1 MKTKSAVLNI
11 FTSYFAKI
19 HENFEYPVVLFG
31 ANMHLLYKNFS
42 QLFIVIFLVS
52 CGGGGGGGGGGNAGD
67 GYGNTNNAPT
77 INNSSLAISVIE
89 NQTSAFTVSASDPDG
104 DSISFSISDNDSALF
119 NISTGGVVTFIT
131 APDFEIPT
139 DANAD
144 NVYTLTVQAS
154 DGSLS
159 DSKVFDV
166 TVTND
171 TADDVTSTNFDGVL
185 IRDGYIQSATVCMA
199 VTDADGDDTCE
210 GATYSTT
217 TNADGSF
224 TLEIDDNIT
233 ATIKLLAE
241 DGFNPVTDDADSFVM
256 GLIDPTTEQNLVISP
271 LSTLLYVDNRFS
283 YESLKEKLGVD
294 SNFMVRFDDP
304 YLSINNAAS
313 NKAALVNTQ
322 LLMMYEALSVLQSQ
336 SGASNLTAV
345 STVNDAIF
353 NRDASTET
361 SLGDTTLVRDVLLN
375 LDLPNYTVTNTQLE
389 NLSGSFSSF
398 LQKVYVDSNNEQA
411 YFSMTAR
418 DHVTPLLKGILD
430 DTVDSSEID
439 QIMFDTLQWVSDKS
453 SRTNLTD
460 VEDFRTTSYTVGN
473 SGSAYYTVDGVNAD
487 STALVI
493 YAKVGDTIV
502 FEPTSSSVFAGHPF
516 EISTSQNDTAGNNN
530 IGSNEGWSQS
540 SNSLTVTADTP
551 TVLYPHC
558 GVHSG
563 MYTNGRIEI
572 VTTFDQSKLDINQAS
587 GALEVNGTVSVGPFK
602 GASGFTHKVY
612 LRTADAGDSQHA
624 HEFKEY
630 PGITFY
636 MPAGQG
642 YHGQTLSSGELSF
655 KTKSHY

>member
-1 MKTKSAVLNI
+1 MYKNL
-11 FTSYFAKI
+11 KI
-19 HENFEYPVVLFG
+19 SIITVLFIT
-31 ANMHLLYKNFS
+31 A
-42 QLFIVIFLVS
+42 
-52 CGGGGGGGGGGNAGD
+52 CGGGGGGGGGSSD
-67 GYGNTNNAPT
+67 GGGYSPNNPPIIDGST
-77 INNSSLAISVIE
+77 TSFSVLE
-89 NQTSAFTVSASDPDG
+89 NQTSAFTVQASDADG
-104 DSISFSISDNDSALF
+104 DTLTYTISGGDDASLFDIS
-119 NISTGGVVTFIT
+119 STGVVTFIT
-131 APDFEIPT
+131 APDFEIPG
-139 DANAD
+139 DMNAD
-144 NVYTLTVQAS
+144 NNYQLAVTVS
-154 DGSLS
+154 DGSAS
-159 DSKVFDV
+159 DTESFTV

-171 TADDVTSTNFDGVL
+171 TSDDVTTSNFDGVL

-217 TNADGSF
+217 TNVDGSF
-224 TLEIDDNIT
+224 SLEIDDDIT
-233 ATIKLLAE
+233 TAIKLLAE
-241 DGFNPVTDDADSFVM
+241 DGFNPVTDDADSFIM
-256 GLIDPTTEQNLVISP
+256 GLIDPITEQNLVISP

-294 SNFMVRFDDP
+294 SNFMIRFDDP
-304 YLSINNAAS
+304 YLSVNDAAL

-336 SGASNLTAV
+336 SGVTDLTAV
-345 STVNDAIF
+345 STINDAIF
-353 NRDASTET
+353 NRDALVET
-361 SLGDTTLVRDVLLN
+361 SLGDTTLVRDVLIN
-375 LDLPNYTVTNTQLE
+375 LDLPNYTVTNAQLE

-418 DHVTPLLKGILD
+418 DYVTPLLKGILD
-430 DTVDSSEID
+430 DTVDSAEID
-439 QIMFDTLQWVSDKS
+439 QIIFNTLQWISDKS

-460 VEDFRTTSYTVGN
+460 VENFRTTSYSVGN
-473 SGSAYYTVDGVNAD
+473 SGSAYYTIDGVNAD

-493 YAKVGDTIV
+493 YARVGDTIV
-502 FEPTSSSVFAGHPF
+502 FEPTANSVFAAHPF
-516 EISTSQNDTAGNNN
+516 EISTTQDDTAGNNN

-540 SNSLTVTADTP
+540 NNTLTVSADTP
-551 TVLYPHC
+551 SILYPHC

-572 VTTFDQSKLDINQAS
+572 VTTFDQSKLDINQTS
-587 GALEVNGTVSVGPFK
+587 GALEVNGTISVGPYK
-602 GASGFTHKVY
+602 GASGYTHKVY

-642 YHGQTLSSGELSF
+642 YHGQSSTSGEISF

>member
-1 MKTKSAVLNI
+1 MMKTNI
-11 FTSYFAKI
+11 IKY
-19 HENFEYPVVLFG
+19 
-31 ANMHLLYKNFS
+31 LLP
-42 QLFIVIFLVS
+42 LLILTA
-52 CGGGGGGGGGGNAGD
+52 CGGGGGGGGSSSGGGD
-67 GYGNTNNAPT
+67 GGYNTNNPPV
-77 INNSSLAISVIE
+77 IDSSTTTYSVLE
-89 NQTSAFTVSASDPDG
+89 NQTSAFTVTASDADG
-104 DSISFSISDNDSALF
+104 DTLAYSISSGADSALMSI
-119 NISTGGVVTFIT
+119 NYSGVVTFISS
-131 APDFEIPT
+131 PDFEAPS
-139 DANAD
+139 DANTD
-144 NVYTLTVQAS
+144 NNYQITVTVSDGTLT
-154 DGSLS
+154 
-159 DSKVFDV
+159 DSENFTVI
-166 TVTND
+166 VTND
-171 TADDVTSTNFDGVL
+171 TSDDVTSTNFDGVL

-217 TNADGSF
+217 TNSDGSF
-224 TLEIDDNIT
+224 SLEIDDNNT

-241 DGFNPVTDDADSFVM
+241 DGFNPVTDAADSFIM
-256 GLIDPTTEQNLVISP
+256 GLLDPTTEQNLVISP

-294 SNFMVRFDDP
+294 SNFMIRFDDP
-304 YLSINNAAS
+304 NLSVGNASS
-313 NKAALVNTQ
+313 NKAALANTQ

-336 SGASNLTAV
+336 SGASGNLTAV
-345 STVNDAIF
+345 TTINDAIF

-361 SLGDTTLVRDVLLN
+361 SLGDTTLVREVLLN

-439 QIMFDTLQWVSDKS
+439 QIMFDTLQWISDKS

-493 YAKVGDTIV
+493 YARVGDTVV
-502 FEPTSSSVFAGHPF
+502 FEPTANSVFSAHPF
-516 EISTSQNDTAGNNN
+516 EISTAQNDTAGNNN

-540 SNSLTVTADTP
+540 NNSLTVTADTP

-572 VTTFDQSKLDINQAS
+572 VTTFDQSKLDIAQAS

-642 YHGQTLSSGELSF
+642 YHGQTSSSGELSF

>member
-1 MKTKSAVLNI
+1 MYKNL
-11 FTSYFAKI
+11 KI
-19 HENFEYPVVLFG
+19 SIITVLFIT
-31 ANMHLLYKNFS
+31 A
-42 QLFIVIFLVS
+42 
-52 CGGGGGGGGGGNAGD
+52 CGGGGGGGGGSSNGGGYSPNNPPIID
-67 GYGNTNNAPT
+67 GSTT
-77 INNSSLAISVIE
+77 SFSVLE
-89 NQTSAFTVSASDPDG
+89 NQTSAFTVQASDADG
-104 DSISFSISDNDSALF
+104 DTLTYTISGGDDASLF
-119 NISTGGVVTFIT
+119 NISSTGVVTFIT
-131 APDFEIPT
+131 APDFEIPG
-139 DANAD
+139 DMNAD
-144 NVYTLTVQAS
+144 NNYQLAVTVS
-154 DGSLS
+154 DGSAS
-159 DSKVFDV
+159 DTESFTV

-171 TADDVTSTNFDGVL
+171 TSDDVTTSNFDGVL

-217 TNADGSF
+217 TNVDGSF
-224 TLEIDDNIT
+224 SLEIDDDIT
-233 ATIKLLAE
+233 TAIKLLAE
-241 DGFNPVTDDADSFVM
+241 DGFNPVTDDADSFIM
-256 GLIDPTTEQNLVISP
+256 GLIDPITEQNLVISP

-294 SNFMVRFDDP
+294 SNFMIRFDDP
-304 YLSINNAAS
+304 YLSVNDAAL

-336 SGASNLTAV
+336 SGVTDLTAV
-345 STVNDAIF
+345 STINDAIF
-353 NRDASTET
+353 NRDALVET
-361 SLGDTTLVRDVLLN
+361 SLGDTTLVRDVLIN
-375 LDLPNYTVTNTQLE
+375 LDLPNYTVTNAQLE

-418 DHVTPLLKGILD
+418 DYVTPLLKGILD
-430 DTVDSSEID
+430 DTVDSAEID
-439 QIMFDTLQWVSDKS
+439 QIIFNTLQWISDKS

-460 VEDFRTTSYTVGN
+460 VENFRTTSYSVGN
-473 SGSAYYTVDGVNAD
+473 SGSAYYTIDGVNAD

-493 YAKVGDTIV
+493 YARVGDTIV
-502 FEPTSSSVFAGHPF
+502 FEPTANSVFAAHPF
-516 EISTSQNDTAGNNN
+516 EISTTQDDTAGNNN

-540 SNSLTVTADTP
+540 NNTLTVSADTP
-551 TVLYPHC
+551 SILYPHC

-572 VTTFDQSKLDINQAS
+572 VTTFDQSKLDINQTS
-587 GALEVNGTVSVGPFK
+587 GALEVNGTISVGPYK
-602 GASGFTHKVY
+602 GASGYTHKVY

-642 YHGQTLSSGELSF
+642 YHGQSSTSGEISF

>member
-1 MKTKSAVLNI
+1 MNKRIIKKLLPLIVL
-11 FTSYFAKI
+11 TA
-19 HENFEYPVVLFG
+19 
-31 ANMHLLYKNFS
+31 
-42 QLFIVIFLVS
+42 
-52 CGGGGGGGGGGNAGD
+52 CGGGGGGGGSSSGGGGD
-67 GYGNTNNAPT
+67 GYNPNNAPV
-77 INNSSLAISVIE
+77 IDSSTTTYSVLE
-89 NQTSAFTVSASDPDG
+89 NQTSAFTVSASDADG
-104 DSISFSISDNDSALF
+104 DTLTYSISSADDSALMSI
-119 NISTGGVVTFIT
+119 NSSGVVTFISS
-131 APDFEIPT
+131 PDFELPS
-139 DANAD
+139 DANTD
-144 NVYTLTVQAS
+144 NNYQITVTVS
-154 DGSLS
+154 DGSLT
-159 DSKVFDV
+159 DSENFTV

-171 TADDVTSTNFDGVL
+171 TSDDVTTTNFDGVL

-199 VTDADGDDTCE
+199 VTNADGIDTCVD
-210 GATYSTT
+210 ATYSTT

-224 TLEIDDNIT
+224 SLEIDDNIT
-233 ATIKLLAE
+233 ATIKLLAQ
-241 DGFNPVTDDADSFVM
+241 DGFNPVTDDADSFTM
-256 GLIDPTTEQNLVISP
+256 GLIDPTTDQNLVISP
-271 LSTLLYVDNRFS
+271 LSTMLYGDNRFS
-283 YESLKEKLGVD
+283 YESLKEKLGVN
-294 SNFMVRFDDP
+294 SNFMIRFDDP
-304 YLSINNAAS
+304 YLSVNDAAS

-322 LLMMYEALSVLQSQ
+322 LLMMYEALSALQSQ
-336 SGASNLTAV
+336 SGVSDNLTAV
-345 STVNDAIF
+345 STINDAIF

-375 LDLPNYTVTNTQLE
+375 LDLPNYTVTNAQLE
-389 NLSGSFSSF
+389 SLSGSFSSF

-430 DTVDSSEID
+430 DTVDSTEID
-439 QIMFDTLQWVSDKS
+439 QIIFNTLQWISDKS

-460 VEDFRTTSYTVGN
+460 VEGFRTTSYTVGN

-502 FEPTSSSVFAGHPF
+502 FEPTANSVFTAHPF
-516 EISTSQNDTAGNNN
+516 EISTTQNDTAGNNN
-530 IGSNEGWSQS
+530 IGSNQGWSQS
-540 SNSLTVTADTP
+540 INSLTVTADTP

-572 VTTFDQSKLDINQAS
+572 VTIFDQSKLDINETS
-587 GALEVNGTVSVGPFK
+587 GALEVNGTVSVGPYK

-636 MPAGQG
+636 MPAEQG
-642 YHGQTLSSGELSF
+642 YHGQDTTSGELSF

>member
-1 MKTKSAVLNI
+1 MNKRIIK
-11 FTSYFAKI
+11 K
-19 HENFEYPVVLFG
+19 
-31 ANMHLLYKNFS
+31 LLP
-42 QLFIVIFLVS
+42 LIILTA
-52 CGGGGGGGGGGNAGD
+52 CGGGGGGGGSSSGGGGD
-67 GYGNTNNAPT
+67 GYNPNNAPV
-77 INNSSLAISVIE
+77 IDSSTTTYSVLE
-89 NQTSAFTVSASDPDG
+89 NQTSAFTVSASDADG
-104 DSISFSISDNDSALF
+104 DTLTYSVSSGDDSALMSI
-119 NISTGGVVTFIT
+119 NSSGVVTFISS
-131 APDFEIPT
+131 PDFESPS
-139 DANAD
+139 DANTD
-144 NVYTLTVQAS
+144 NNYQITVTVS
-154 DGSLS
+154 DGSLT
-159 DSKVFDV
+159 DSENFTV

-171 TADDVTSTNFDGVL
+171 TSDDVTTTNFDGVL

-199 VTDADGDDTCE
+199 VTNADGIDTCVD
-210 GATYSTT
+210 ATYSTT

-224 TLEIDDNIT
+224 SLEIDDNIT
-233 ATIKLLAE
+233 ATIKLLAQ
-241 DGFNPVTDDADSFVM
+241 DGFNPVTDDADSFIM
-256 GLIDPTTEQNLVISP
+256 GLIDPTTDQNLVISP
-271 LSTLLYVDNRFS
+271 LSTMLYGDNRFS
-283 YESLKEKLGVD
+283 YESLKEKLGVN
-294 SNFMVRFDDP
+294 SNFMIRFDDP
-304 YLSINNAAS
+304 YLSVNDAAS

-322 LLMMYEALSVLQSQ
+322 LLMMYEALSALQSQ
-336 SGASNLTAV
+336 SGVSDNLSAV
-345 STVNDAIF
+345 STINDAIF

-375 LDLPNYTVTNTQLE
+375 LDLPNYTVTNAQLE
-389 NLSGSFSSF
+389 SLSGSFSSF

-430 DTVDSSEID
+430 DTVDSTEID
-439 QIMFDTLQWVSDKS
+439 QIIFNTLQWISDKS

-460 VEDFRTTSYTVGN
+460 VEGFRTTSYTVGN

-502 FEPTSSSVFAGHPF
+502 FEPTANSVFTAHPF
-516 EISTSQNDTAGNNN
+516 EISTTQNDTAGNNN
-530 IGSNEGWSQS
+530 IGSNQGWSQS
-540 SNSLTVTADTP
+540 INSLTVTADTP

-572 VTTFDQSKLDINQAS
+572 VTIFDQSKLDINETS
-587 GALEVNGTVSVGPFK
+587 GALEVNGTVSVGPYK

-642 YHGQTLSSGELSF
+642 YHGQDTTSGELSF

>member
-1 MKTKSAVLNI
+1 MKNSIINK
-11 FTSYFAKI
+11 
-19 HENFEYPVVLFG
+19 
-31 ANMHLLYKNFS
+31 LLP
-42 QLFIVIFLVS
+42 LLILTA
-52 CGGGGGGGGGGNAGD
+52 CGGGGGGGSSYGGGDD
-67 GYGNTNNAPT
+67 GYNPNNPPVIDGST
-77 INNSSLAISVIE
+77 TSYSVIE
-89 NQTSAFTVSASDPDG
+89 NQTSAFTVSATDADG
-104 DSISFSISDNDSALF
+104 DSLTYSVSGGDDGALF
-119 NISTGGVVTFIT
+119 NISSTGVVTFIT
-131 APDFEIPT
+131 APDFEIPS

-144 NVYTLTVQAS
+144 NAYLLTVSVTDGTAS
-154 DGSLS
+154 ASAN
-159 DSKVFDV
+159 FTV

-171 TADDVTSTNFDGVL
+171 ASDDVTTNNFDGVL

-217 TNADGSF
+217 TNVDGSF
-224 TLEIDDNIT
+224 SLEIDDNIT

-241 DGFNPVTDDADSFVM
+241 DGFNPVTDDGDSFIM

-271 LSTLLYVDNRFS
+271 LSTMLYVDNRFT
-283 YESLKEKLGVD
+283 YQSLKEKLGVD
-294 SNFMVRFDDP
+294 SNFMIRFDNP
-304 YLSINNAAS
+304 YLSVNDAAL

-322 LLMMYEALSVLQSQ
+322 ILMMYEALSVLQSQ
-336 SGASNLTAV
+336 SGASDLTAV
-345 STVNDAIF
+345 STINDAIF

-375 LDLPNYTVTNTQLE
+375 LNLPNYTVTNTQLE

-430 DTVDSSEID
+430 DTVDSAEID
-439 QIMFDTLQWVSDKS
+439 QIMFDTLQWISDKS

-460 VEDFRTTSYTVGN
+460 VEDFRTTSYSVGN

-493 YAKVGDTIV
+493 YARVGDTIV
-502 FEPTSSSVFAGHPF
+502 FEPTASNVFTAHPF
-516 EISTSQNDTAGNNN
+516 EISTAQNDTAGNNN
-530 IGSNEGWSQS
+530 IGTSQGWSQS
-540 SNSLTVTADTP
+540 SNTLTVTADTP
-551 TVLYPHC
+551 SVLYPHC

-572 VTTFDQSKLDINQAS
+572 VTTYDQSKLDINQAS

-642 YHGQTLSSGELSF
+642 YHGQTSSSGELSF

>member
-1 MKTKSAVLNI
+1 MRDGIIKK
-11 FTSYFAKI
+11 
-19 HENFEYPVVLFG
+19 
-31 ANMHLLYKNFS
+31 LLP
-42 QLFIVIFLVS
+42 LLILTA
-52 CGGGGGGGGGGNAGD
+52 CGGGGGGGGGYDSGGGD
-67 GYGNTNNAPT
+67 GGYNPNNAPVIDGST
-77 INNSSLAISVIE
+77 TTYSVLE
-89 NQTSAFTVSASDPDG
+89 NQTSAFTVSASDADG
-104 DSISFSISDNDSALF
+104 DTLTYSISSGDDSSLM
-119 NISTGGVVTFIT
+119 NISSAGVVTFISS
-131 APDFEIPT
+131 PDFEAPS
-139 DANAD
+139 DANTD
-144 NVYTLTVQAS
+144 NNYQITVTVS

-159 DSKVFDV
+159 DSENFTV

-171 TADDVTSTNFDGVL
+171 TSDDVTTNNFDGVL

-199 VTDADGDDTCE
+199 VTDSDGDDTCE

-217 TNADGSF
+217 TNSDGSF
-224 TLEIDDNIT
+224 SLEIDDNIT

-256 GLIDPTTEQNLVISP
+256 GLIDPLAEDGTTEQNLVISP

-294 SNFMVRFDDP
+294 SNFMIRFDDP
-304 YLSINNAAS
+304 YLSVNDAAS

-322 LLMMYEALSVLQSQ
+322 LLMMYESLSVLQTQ

-345 STVNDAIF
+345 STINDAIF
-353 NRDASTET
+353 NRDALTET

-375 LDLPNYTVTNTQLE
+375 LDLPNYTVTNAQLE

-418 DHVTPLLKGILD
+418 DYVTPLLKGILD
-430 DTVDSSEID
+430 DTVDSAEVD
-439 QIMFDTLQWVSDKS
+439 QIIFDTLQWISDKS

-460 VEDFRTTSYTVGN
+460 VENFRTTTYTVGN

-487 STALVI
+487 STPLVI
-493 YAKVGDTIV
+493 YARVGDTIV
-502 FEPTSSSVFAGHPF
+502 FEPTANSVFTAHPF
-516 EISTSQNDTAGNNN
+516 EISTAQNDTAGNNN
-530 IGSNEGWSQS
+530 IGPNEGWSQS
-540 SNSLTVTADTP
+540 NNTLTVTADTP
-551 TVLYPHC
+551 SVLYPHC
-558 GVHSG
+558 GVHAG

-572 VTTFDQSKLDINQAS
+572 VTTYDQSKLDISENS
-587 GALEVNGTVSVGPFK
+587 GALEVNGTVSVGPYK
-602 GASGFTHKVY
+602 GASGYTHKVY
-612 LRTADAGDSQHA
+612 LRTADAGDDQHA

-642 YHGQTLSSGELSF
+642 YHGQTNSSGELSF

>member
-1 MKTKSAVLNI
+1 MKNSIINK
-11 FTSYFAKI
+11 
-19 HENFEYPVVLFG
+19 
-31 ANMHLLYKNFS
+31 LLP
-42 QLFIVIFLVS
+42 LLILTA
-52 CGGGGGGGGGGNAGD
+52 CGGGGGGGSSYGGGDD
-67 GYGNTNNAPT
+67 GYNPNNPPVIDGST
-77 INNSSLAISVIE
+77 TSYSVIE
-89 NQTSAFTVSASDPDG
+89 NQTSAFTVSATDADG
-104 DSISFSISDNDSALF
+104 DSLTYSVSGGDDGALF
-119 NISTGGVVTFIT
+119 NISSVGVVTFIA
-131 APDFEIPT
+131 APDFELPS
-139 DANAD
+139 DANTD
-144 NVYTLTVQAS
+144 NAYLLTVSVTDGTAS
-154 DGSLS
+154 ASAN
-159 DSKVFDV
+159 FTV

-171 TADDVTSTNFDGVL
+171 ASDDVTTNNFDGVL

-217 TNADGSF
+217 TNVDGSF
-224 TLEIDDNIT
+224 SLEIDDNIT

-241 DGFNPVTDDADSFVM
+241 DGFNPVTDDADTFTM

-271 LSTLLYVDNRFS
+271 LSTMLYVDNRFS
-283 YESLKEKLGVD
+283 YQSLKEKLGVD
-294 SNFMVRFDDP
+294 SNFMIRFDNP
-304 YLSINNAAS
+304 YLSVNDAAL

-322 LLMMYEALSVLQSQ
+322 ILMMYEALSVLQSQ
-336 SGASNLTAV
+336 SGASDLTAV
-345 STVNDAIF
+345 STINDAIF

-361 SLGDTTLVRDVLLN
+361 SLSDTTLVRDVLLN

-430 DTVDSSEID
+430 DTVDSAEID
-439 QIMFDTLQWVSDKS
+439 QIIFDTLQWISDKS

-460 VEDFRTTSYTVGN
+460 VENFRTTSYSVGN
-473 SGSAYYTVDGVNAD
+473 SGSAYYTIDGVNAD
-487 STALVI
+487 STTLVI
-493 YAKVGDTIV
+493 YARVGDTIV
-502 FEPTSSSVFAGHPF
+502 FEPTANSVFTAHPF
-516 EISTSQNDTAGNNN
+516 EISTAQDDTAGNNN
-530 IGSNEGWSQS
+530 IGLNEGWSQS
-540 SNSLTVTADTP
+540 NNTLTVTADTP
-551 TVLYPHC
+551 SVLYPHC

-572 VTTFDQSKLDINQAS
+572 VTTYDQSKLDVTQTS
-587 GALEVNGTVSVGPFK
+587 GALEVSGTVSVGPYK
-602 GASGFTHKVY
+602 GASGYTHKVY

-642 YHGQTLSSGELSF
+642 YHGQTNSSGELSF

>member
-1 MKTKSAVLNI
+1 MYKNL
-11 FTSYFAKI
+11 KI
-19 HENFEYPVVLFG
+19 SIITVLFIT
-31 ANMHLLYKNFS
+31 A
-42 QLFIVIFLVS
+42 
-52 CGGGGGGGGGGNAGD
+52 CGGGGGGGGGGSD
-67 GYGNTNNAPT
+67 GGGYSPNNPPIIDGST
-77 INNSSLAISVIE
+77 TSFSVLE
-89 NQTSAFTVSASDPDG
+89 NQTSAFTVQASDADG
-104 DSISFSISDNDSALF
+104 DTLTYTISGGDDASLF
-119 NISTGGVVTFIT
+119 NISSTGVVTFIT
-131 APDFEIPT
+131 APDFEIPG
-139 DANAD
+139 DMNAD
-144 NVYTLTVQAS
+144 NNYQLAVTVS
-154 DGSLS
+154 DGSAS
-159 DSKVFDV
+159 DTESFTV

-171 TADDVTSTNFDGVL
+171 TSDDVTTSNFDGVL

-217 TNADGSF
+217 TNVDGSF
-224 TLEIDDNIT
+224 SLEIDDDIT
-233 ATIKLLAE
+233 TAIKLLAE

-256 GLIDPTTEQNLVISP
+256 GLIDPITEQNLVISP

-294 SNFMVRFDDP
+294 SNFMIRFDDP
-304 YLSINNAAS
+304 YLSVNDAAL

-336 SGASNLTAV
+336 SGVTDLTAV
-345 STVNDAIF
+345 STINDAIF
-353 NRDASTET
+353 NRDALVET
-361 SLGDTTLVRDVLLN
+361 SLGDTTLVRDVLIN
-375 LDLPNYTVTNTQLE
+375 LDLPNYTVTNAQLE

-418 DHVTPLLKGILD
+418 DYVTPLLKGILD
-430 DTVDSSEID
+430 DTVDSAEID
-439 QIMFDTLQWVSDKS
+439 QIIFNTLQWISDKS

-460 VEDFRTTSYTVGN
+460 VENFRTTSYSVGN
-473 SGSAYYTVDGVNAD
+473 SGSAYYTIDGVNAD

-493 YAKVGDTIV
+493 YARVGDTIV
-502 FEPTSSSVFAGHPF
+502 FEPTANSVFAAHPF
-516 EISTSQNDTAGNNN
+516 EISTTQDDTAGNNN

-540 SNSLTVTADTP
+540 NNTLTVSADTP
-551 TVLYPHC
+551 SILYPHC

-572 VTTFDQSKLDINQAS
+572 VTTFDQSKLDINQTS
-587 GALEVNGTVSVGPFK
+587 GALEVNGTISVGPYK
-602 GASGFTHKVY
+602 GASGYTHKVY

-642 YHGQTLSSGELSF
+642 YHGQSSTSGEISF

>member
-1 MKTKSAVLNI
+1 MNKKFIKKLLPLIVL
-11 FTSYFAKI
+11 TA
-19 HENFEYPVVLFG
+19 
-31 ANMHLLYKNFS
+31 
-42 QLFIVIFLVS
+42 
-52 CGGGGGGGGGGNAGD
+52 CGGGGGGGGSNSGGGD
-67 GYGNTNNAPT
+67 GGYNPNNAPVIDAST
-77 INNSSLAISVIE
+77 TTYSVLE
-89 NQTSAFTVSASDPDG
+89 NQTSAFTVLASDADG
-104 DSISFSISDNDSALF
+104 DTLTYSISSGDDSALMSI
-119 NISTGGVVTFIT
+119 NSSGVVTFISS
-131 APDFEIPT
+131 PDFELPS
-139 DANAD
+139 DANTD
-144 NVYTLTVQAS
+144 NNYQITVTVS
-154 DGSLS
+154 DGSLT
-159 DSKVFDV
+159 DSENFTV

-171 TADDVTSTNFDGVL
+171 TSDDVTTTNFDGVL

-199 VTDADGDDTCE
+199 VTNADGIDTCVD
-210 GATYSTT
+210 ATYSTT

-224 TLEIDDNIT
+224 SLEIDDNIT
-233 ATIKLLAE
+233 ATIKLLAQ
-241 DGFNPVTDDADSFVM
+241 DGFNPVTDDADSFTM
-256 GLIDPTTEQNLVISP
+256 GLIDPTTDQNLVISP
-271 LSTLLYVDNRFS
+271 LSTLLYGDNRFS
-283 YESLKEKLGVD
+283 YESLKEKLGVN
-294 SNFMVRFDDP
+294 SNFMIRFDDP
-304 YLSINNAAS
+304 YLSVNDAAS

-322 LLMMYEALSVLQSQ
+322 LLMMYEALSALQSQ
-336 SGASNLTAV
+336 SGVSNNLTAV
-345 STVNDAIF
+345 STINDAIF

-361 SLGDTTLVRDVLLN
+361 SLGDTTLVRNVLLN
-375 LDLPNYTVTNTQLE
+375 LDLPNYTVTNAQLE
-389 NLSGSFSSF
+389 SLSGSFSSF
-398 LQKVYVDSNNEQA
+398 LQKVYVDSDNEQA

-430 DTVDSSEID
+430 DTVDSTEID
-439 QIMFDTLQWVSDKS
+439 QIIFNTLQWISDKS

-502 FEPTSSSVFAGHPF
+502 FEPTANSVFTAHPF
-516 EISTSQNDTAGNNN
+516 EISTAQNDTAGNNN
-530 IGSNEGWSQS
+530 IGSNQGWSQS
-540 SNSLTVTADTP
+540 NNSLTVTADTP

-572 VTTFDQSKLDINQAS
+572 VTTFDQSKLDINETS
-587 GALEVNGTVSVGPFK
+587 GALEVNGTVSVGPYK
-602 GASGFTHKVY
+602 GASGYTHKVY

-642 YHGQTLSSGELSF
+642 YHGQDTTSGELSF

>member
-1 MKTKSAVLNI
+1 MRNNAFKK
-11 FTSYFAKI
+11 
-19 HENFEYPVVLFG
+19 
-31 ANMHLLYKNFS
+31 LLP
-42 QLFIVIFLVS
+42 LLILTA
-52 CGGGGGGGGGGNAGD
+52 CGGGGGGGGGYDSGGGD
-67 GYGNTNNAPT
+67 GGYNTNNPPV
-77 INNSSLAISVIE
+77 IDSSTTTYSVLE
-89 NQTSAFTVSASDPDG
+89 NQTSAFTVSASDADG
-104 DSISFSISDNDSALF
+104 DTLTYSISSGADSALM
-119 NISTGGVVTFIT
+119 NINSTGVVTFISS
-131 APDFEIPT
+131 PDFEAPS
-139 DANAD
+139 DANTD
-144 NVYTLTVQAS
+144 NNYQITVTVS
-154 DGSLS
+154 DGTLS
-159 DSKVFDV
+159 DSENFTV

-171 TADDVTSTNFDGVL
+171 ISDDSTTFNYDGVL

-199 VTDADGDDTCE
+199 TTDADGDDTCE
-210 GATYSTT
+210 GAIYSTT

-224 TLEIDDNIT
+224 SLELDDNIT
-233 ATIKLLAE
+233 AVVKLLAE
-241 DGFNPVTDDADSFVM
+241 DGFNPTTDDTDSFIM

-294 SNFMVRFDDP
+294 SNFMIRFDDP
-304 YLSINNAAS
+304 YLSVNSAAS

-336 SGASNLTAV
+336 SGASGLTAV
-345 STVNDAIF
+345 ATVNDAIF
-353 NRDASTET
+353 NRNASTET

-493 YAKVGDTIV
+493 YARVGDTIV
-502 FEPTSSSVFAGHPF
+502 FEPTANSVFSAHPF
-516 EISTSQNDTAGNNN
+516 EISTAQNDTAGNNN
-530 IGSNEGWSQS
+530 IGTNQGWSQS
-540 SNSLTVTADTP
+540 NNSLTVTADTP

-572 VTTFDQSKLDINQAS
+572 VTTFDQSKLDIDQAS

-642 YHGQTLSSGELSF
+642 YHGQTSSSGELSF

>member
-1 MKTKSAVLNI
+1 MKKFLSYILVSTFILASCSGGGDTSGGSSNSNDAPI
-11 FTSYFAKI
+11 FT
-19 HENFEYPVVLFG
+19 
-31 ANMHLLYKNFS
+31 
-42 QLFIVIFLVS
+42 
-52 CGGGGGGGGGGNAGD
+52 
-67 GYGNTNNAPT
+67 NT
-77 INNSSLAISVIE
+77 SMFISVQE
-89 NQTSAFTVSASDPDG
+89 NQTGAFTISASDSDG
-104 DSISFSISDNDSALF
+104 DAITFSISGTDSALF
-119 NISTGGVVTFIT
+119 NVTTAGVITFKT
-131 APDFEIPT
+131 APDFEAPS
-139 DANAD
+139 DADVD
-144 NVYTLTVQAS
+144 NVYVLVAQIS
-154 DGSLS
+154 DGKLSASLEHS
-159 DSKVFDV
+159 V

-171 TADDVTSTNFDGVL
+171 TSDDDVTSSNFDGVL
-185 IRDGYIQSATVCMA
+185 IRDGYVHSATVCRSFKL
-199 VTDADGDDTCE
+199 ADGTDTCRFVL
-210 GATYSTT
+210 AKNKTT
-217 TNADGSF
+217 TNMFGSF
-224 TLEIDDNIT
+224 SLEIEDRDGP
-233 ATIKLLAE
+233 IKLIARNEL
-241 DGFNPVTDDADSFVM
+241 GLNPVFDAWST
-256 GLIDPTTEQNLVISP
+256 GLGIIDPTREQNFVISP
-271 LSTLLYVDNRFS
+271 LSTLVYLDDRFS
-283 YESLKEKLGVD
+283 YESVKEKLGVD

-322 LLMMYEALSVLQSQ
+322 LLMMFEVLAWVQDY
-336 SGASNLTAV
+336 SGGAPSNELAKSKV
-345 STVNDAIF
+345 MDAIF

-361 SLGDTTLVRDVLLN
+361 SLGDTTLVRDVFLN
-375 LDLPNYTVTNTQLE
+375 LALPNYTVTNAQLE

-398 LQKVYVDSNNEQA
+398 LQKVYVDSNNEQT
-411 YFSMTAR
+411 YFSMTAK
-418 DHVTPLLKGILD
+418 DHVIPLLMGILD

-642 YHGQTLSSGELSF
+642 YHGQTSSSGEPSF
-655 KTKSHY
+655 KTKSHYKSD